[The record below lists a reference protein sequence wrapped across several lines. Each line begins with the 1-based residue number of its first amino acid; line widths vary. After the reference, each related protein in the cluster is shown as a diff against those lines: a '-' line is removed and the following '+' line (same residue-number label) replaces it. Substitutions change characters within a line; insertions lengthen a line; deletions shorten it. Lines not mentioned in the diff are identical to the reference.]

1 MTGRVI
7 CFSGKIGSGKSS
19 VSASVAKGLD
29 CKLASFG
36 GYIRHMVEMQDGD
49 PKNRQALQ
57 DYGQGRVERDIEAFC
72 RDVLK
77 HANYQ
82 NGEDLVVDGIRHVDV
97 FSTLSRLLP
106 DCTVSLIH
114 LDLDDNLRRS
124 RMAGRGDDRADF
136 SRAENHT
143 VEQDLQDSLP
153 MRADLIIDVSA
164 PLNEVVEKC
173 LRFTQMC

>member
-49 PKNRQALQ
+49 PKNRQ
-57 DYGQGRVERDIEAFC
+57 
-72 RDVLK
+72 
-77 HANYQ
+77 
-82 NGEDLVVDGIRHVDV
+82 DLVVDGIRHVDV